1 MPLGGDTHLHAYT
14 QPPGPLWAVTSSPA
28 VLRAFDWRLL
38 STEAVFWNTIVLWK
52 DGQMHQS
59 PLDHV
64 AHSKLSHGPFT
75 SLRENFVI
83 SQSPIH
89 THTFTYTHPYTPS
102 PHTSCGQL
110 FWTNVT

>member
-64 AHSKLSHGPFT
+64 AHSSSVMGPLHLLEKTLS
-75 SLRENFVI
+75 SLNL
-83 SQSPIH
+83 QYMH
-89 THTFTYTHPYTPS
+89 TQFTYT
-102 PHTSCGQL
+102 PHTHPIPPTPPVGSCFGQM
-110 FWTNVT
+110 